1 MTVGLTVKDFVH
13 CKRSAL
19 TKALVTR
26 PTLVGL
32 VLCVCVFVISQV
44 ILPSESLAT
53 DVTREGPLISVC
65 PLVDHNIVRLGELSM
80 TELADE
86 PLLWSGGPSLSVI
99 QPLVTVTWAR
109 VSLTM
114 ARVEARVKLVM
125 TKPLLEQEGLT
136 HLGQAGRKT
145 RKGRNVEGGQRT
157 WVRH

>member
-65 PLVDHNIVRLGELSM
+65 PLVDHNIVRLGELSV
-80 TELADE
+80 TKLADE
-86 PLLWSGGPSLSVI
+86 PLLWSRGSGLG
-99 QPLVTVTWAR
+99 LVRMVGVHWMT
-109 VSLTM
+109 LTM
-114 ARVEARVKLVM
+114 AMMKARVKLMV
-125 TKPLLEQEGLT
+125 TKPLLEEQSLT
-136 HLGQAGRKT
+136 EARG
-145 RKGRNVEGGQRT
+145 EGGEGEVEV
-157 WVRH
+157 VRRRG